1 MNAPEIL
8 TLIRSA
14 RALLDL
20 GLSQYR
26 LAEQEGRLTDQQKAN
41 ILATAQLTDD
51 QVDDVVEAA
60 RRTLAEIGSTISAS
74 QK

>member
-8 TLIRSA
+8 TLIQSA

-26 LAEQEGRLTDQQKAN
+26 IAEQQGRLTDQQKAT
-41 ILATAQLTDD
+41 ILAAAQLTDD
-51 QVDDVVEAA
+51 QVDDVVETA
-60 RRTLAEIGSTISAS
+60 RQRLDSAS
-74 QK
+74 TSIAPN

>member
-8 TLIRSA
+8 MMIQSA

-26 LAEQEGRLTDQQKAN
+26 LAEQEGRLTDQQKAT
-41 ILATAQLTDD
+41 ILTAAQLTDN

-60 RRTLAEIGSTISAS
+60 RQRLASDPASSA
-74 QK
+74 QN

>member
-8 TLIRSA
+8 TLIRAA

-26 LAEQEGRLTDQQKAN
+26 LAEQEGRLSDQQKAT
-41 ILATAQLTDD
+41 ILAVAQLTDD
-51 QVDDVVEAA
+51 QVDDIVEAA
-60 RRTLAEIGSTISAS
+60 RLRLASDSTSIAPN
-74 QK
+74 

>member
-1 MNAPEIL
+1 MTAPEIL
-8 TLIRSA
+8 TLIQSA

-26 LAEQEGRLTDQQKAN
+26 LAEQEGRLTYQQKAT
-41 ILATAQLTDD
+41 ILALAQLTDD

-60 RRTLAEIGSTISAS
+60 RLRLVSAS
-74 QK
+74 TSIAPN

>member
-8 TLIRSA
+8 TLIQTA

-26 LAEQEGRLTDQQKAN
+26 IAEQQGRLTDQQKAT
-41 ILATAQLTDD
+41 ILAVAQLTDN
-51 QVDDVVEAA
+51 QVDDVVEAG
-60 RRTLAEIGSTISAS
+60 RQRLASVSTSIAPN
-74 QK
+74 

>member
-8 TLIRSA
+8 TLIQSA

-26 LAEQEGRLTDQQKAN
+26 LAEQQGRLTDQQKAT
-41 ILATAQLTDD
+41 ILSVAQLTDD
-51 QVDDVVEAA
+51 QVDDVVEDA
-60 RRTLAEIGSTISAS
+60 RLRLASDSTSVS
-74 QK
+74 PN

>member
-8 TLIRSA
+8 TLIQSA

-26 LAEQEGRLTDQQKAN
+26 LAEQEGLLTDQQKAT
-41 ILATAQLTDD
+41 ILAVAQLTDD

-60 RRTLAEIGSTISAS
+60 RLRLASDSTSIAPN
-74 QK
+74 